1 MKKQVIKKAALE
13 KIFKKAENK
22 IIDVNITNHKE
33 YISDGYC
40 IWIKSLDDIS
50 ETELSDYKKS
60 HDYNMRFGKVQDD
73 SKKVNL
79 SAFIENTE
87 NKQKWDSCEVT
98 ETVNG
103 TYRDRKAVKI
113 IARDNGY
120 YLCDTVIDMKYYD
133 SFSADCVFYVSTN
146 RKTDPVLVYHNHAL
160 VGLIM
165 PVLITSEDPFIPA
178 E

>member
-1 MKKQVIKKAALE
+1 MKKQIIKKAALE

-22 IIDVNITNHKE
+22 IIDVNITNRKE

-50 ETELSDYKKS
+50 ENELSDYKQS
-60 HDYNMRFGKVQDD
+60 HDYNMRFSKLQD
-73 SKKVNL
+73 V
-79 SAFIENTE
+79 SAPKFDFIDFIDKTEREYIPNENM
-87 NKQKWDSCEVT
+87 CEVT

-103 TYRDRKAVKI
+103 TAWNRKAVKI
-113 IARDNGY
+113 GVR
-120 YLCDTVIDMKYYD
+120 YLCDTVIDKKYYD
-133 SFSADCVFYVSTN
+133 SFSADCVFYVSIG
-146 RKTDPVLVYHNHAL
+146 RKSDPVLVYHNHAL

-165 PVLITSEDPFIPA
+165 PVVIDSEHPFISA